1 MKNLTVVLVLL
12 IASLA
17 LYACETDYQPING
30 GCLDPGQITFGAEQG
45 ADLCTG
51 TVLAGSHATDIWAVD
66 AGGKLALMSGGD
78 TSTKPRPVNW
88 LNPGG
93 YQKAYDSLSMVPSE
107 EDDFPTDPIGITLQ
121 KAKEHG
127 GFILMRSDGTW
138 VKGWF
143 SSLSTTHVTIQFET
157 ISVPEPEPEPELR
170 ER

>member
-1 MKNLTVVLVLL
+1 MKNMILLILLL
-12 IASLA
+12 IASISCS
-17 LYACETDYQPING
+17 ACDSGGDAG
-30 GCLDPGQITFGAEQG
+30 GCLDPGQVTFGAEQG

-66 AGGKLALMSGGD
+66 GGGKLAFMSGGD
-78 TSTKPRPVNW
+78 SAPKPRPVNW
-88 LNPGG
+88 LNLGG
-93 YQKAYDSLSMVPSE
+93 YQVAYDSLSMVPAQ
-107 EDDFPTDPIGITLQ
+107 EDDFPTDAIGITLQ

-143 SSLSTTHVTIQFET
+143 ASLSATQVTIQFAPVT
-157 ISVPEPEPEPELR
+157 VPAPEIR